1 MDSKR
6 PGFYLACVFF
16 IVWLGILYAGA
27 DHPPPPGFLLLIL
40 LDFFAAWLVYRRAP
54 TYLNWLETLKKNRL
68 LRVLLDGVMAG
79 FVFAGMVMILNP
91 NGEPGSGPP
100 AWHQMGAWWFWVSL
114 GPAMPCLSTFV
125 VSQCSGSGNSA
136 DAEIR
141 TGKSNPVDGKSCFFG
156 F

>member
-100 AWHQMGAWWFWVSL
+100 AWHQMGAWWAVL
-114 GPAMPCLSTFV
+114 GV
-125 VSQCSGSGNSA
+125 VGACNA
-136 DAEIR
+136 LLIYFC
-141 TGKSNPVDGKSCFFG
+141 CFAVLRFRE
-156 F
+156 FS